1 MQDKIERQ
9 ITINAAKQQVY
20 EAIADPS
27 KITSWFPDSIEGKLD
42 EGEQPIL
49 NFGEHGK
56 TKILVVAT
64 KPHDYFAYRWVPG
77 TNNFTGDVR
86 ETSTTLVEFK
96 ITEANG
102 VSTLTMT
109 ESGFAKLPAEMAK
122 ASFEQNSGGWG
133 FMLGRLEKNFSEA
146 K

>member
-1 MQDKIERQ
+1 MQDKIERK
-9 ITINAAKQQVY
+9 ITINATKEQVY
-20 EAIADPS
+20 AAISDPT

-42 EGEQPIL
+42 EGDQPIL
-49 NFGEHGK
+49 SFGEQGK

-77 TNNFTGDVR
+77 ANHYVGDVR
-86 ETSTTLVEFK
+86 DTKTTLVEFK
-96 ITEANG
+96 ITENNG

-109 ESGFAKLPAEMAK
+109 ESGFSKLPAEMAK
-122 ASFEQNSGGWG
+122 TSFKQNTDGWG
-133 FMLGRLEKNFSEA
+133 FMLGRLEKNFTE